1 MFEQS
6 EGLVVPS
13 FQTFLLIETFPCSSV
28 QPCLLQECS
37 SKPCSFSVA
46 SKSKNYLIYTSQL
59 SSIFTVRYLDLLISF
74 IFLQADIP
82 LPQSHLECEFYKVRS
97 WISAMSSVF
106 KRYCPLY
113 SRSAVSSSFQ
123 CQTVLCR
130 IFFLLFFKQQEL
142 IFLPGFA
149 FPASCRSQWGD
160 ALCLSLS
167 QYTKFLRFHLWK

>member
-1 MFEQS
+1 MFEQP

-13 FQTFLLIETFPCSSV
+13 FQTFLLIETSPCSSI
-28 QPCLLQECS
+28 QPCLLQEWSS

-46 SKSKNYLIYTSQL
+46 SKSKNYLICTSQL
-59 SSIFTVRYLDLLISF
+59 SSIFTVRSLHPLISF

-97 WISAMSSVF
+97 WISAAMSSVF
-106 KRYCPLY
+106 RRYCPLH
-113 SRSAVSSSFQ
+113 SGSAVSSSFQ

-142 IFLPGFA
+142 IFPPGFV
-149 FPASCRSQWGD
+149 FSC
-160 ALCLSLS
+160 
-167 QYTKFLRFHLWK
+167 FLQVLVRGCFLPFTVPIHKIP